1 MTHPK
6 KWPKGTSGNPA
17 GRPVGSRT
25 RASLNARFI
34 EDLAKDWEEHG
45 AESIRIMRMEK
56 PAEYVKCVAS
66 ILPRAVSITTEQA
79 VQELTDEQLVET
91 LRAIRE
97 QLSSS
102 QVN

>member
-1 MTHPK
+1 
-6 KWPKGTSGNPA
+6 
-17 GRPVGSRT
+17 
-25 RASLNARFI
+25 
-34 EDLAKDWEEHG
+34 
-45 AESIRIMRMEK
+45 MRMEK